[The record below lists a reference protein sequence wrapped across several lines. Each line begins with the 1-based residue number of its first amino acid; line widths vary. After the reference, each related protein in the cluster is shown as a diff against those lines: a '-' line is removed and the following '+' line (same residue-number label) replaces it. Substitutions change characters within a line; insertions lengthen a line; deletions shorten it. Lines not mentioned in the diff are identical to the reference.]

1 MSTEITEVLFVDL
14 HDAGRTQLARA
25 LMDHCSGGR
34 ARSRSAGITP
44 AAGINPDV
52 VRVLAE
58 WGIQADGVEPT
69 QYTDA
74 MAQSADIIVTM
85 GCGDRTPNV
94 PGKRHLDWDLPD
106 PDVEPFDT
114 VRLVRDDLDGLVRH
128 LADHLQPADPV
139 IPVPP
144 SVDD

>member
-85 GCGDRTPNV
+85 GCGDTCPV
-94 PGKRHLDWDLPD
+94 YPGKRYLDW
-106 PDVEPFDT
+106 EI
-114 VRLVRDDLDGLVRH
+114 
-128 LADHLQPADPV
+128 ADPAGL
-139 IPVPP
+139 PVERVRPI
-144 SVDD
+144 VEEIDRRTQALVAELLGGTERGVAGEH